1 MSPGFL
7 DPIRRWI
14 PEASLGQAV
23 ARQLP
28 PAQSF
33 GGDVMSLL
41 RLKGITKAFPGVVAN
56 QAVELAVEAGE
67 ILGLVGENGAGK
79 TTLMRII
86 YGLERPDAGEIFW
99 KGKKVTINSPQYA
112 MRLGIGMVH
121 QHFQL
126 FPSLSVM
133 ENVVL
138 GAEPKRGI
146 FMSRREGR
154 RRVEK
159 LIRRFGFDLDPQAPV
174 LTLSVGQQQK
184 VEFLKAL
191 YRHVELLILDE
202 PTTVLTPQEVDAL
215 MSLLRQLADSGI
227 AIILISHK
235 LREILGIT
243 SRIAVMRKGRVV
255 ADVRPAEVT
264 EPQLANLMIGAE
276 VQGIEVPRE
285 RLGREKRKPVFVVQ
299 NLTVSN
305 DRGRTAVDNVTF
317 ELSAG
322 EILGIAG
329 IAGNGQQELV
339 EALVGIREISQG
351 KILLNGIEITHSR
364 SAQRRRLGLAVI
376 PGDRVHEGTVGSAS
390 VAENLISIRYRQY
403 PYSRIGILRKKAIKG
418 FCWEMLR
425 GYNIS
430 AKPTTEVRALSGG
443 NMQRVVIARELST
456 SPSVLIAVHPS
467 RGLDVKSTV
476 EVHRRLITSRR
487 QGLAVLLI
495 STDLDELL
503 SLSDR
508 LLVIFRGRI
517 VGELSPESTTLTE
530 LGMLMLG
537 GSNE

>member
-1 MSPGFL
+1 M
-7 DPIRRWI
+7 
-14 PEASLGQAV
+14 
-23 ARQLP
+23 
-28 PAQSF
+28 
-33 GGDVMSLL
+33 
-41 RLKGITKAFPGVVAN
+41 RLEGITKAFPGVIAN
-56 QAVELAVEAGE
+56 QDVELAVEAGE

-99 KGKKVTINSPQYA
+99 KGKKVTINSPQCA

-126 FPSLSVM
+126 FHSLSVM

-138 GAEPKRGI
+138 GAEPKRCVFI
-146 FMSRREGR
+146 SRREGR
-154 RRVEK
+154 RRVEE

-191 YRHVELLILDE
+191 YRRVELLILDE

-215 MSLLRQLADSGI
+215 MALLRQLADSGI

-235 LREILGIT
+235 LREIMGVT
-243 SRIAVMRKGRVV
+243 SRIVVMRKGHVV
-255 ADVRPAEVT
+255 ADVLPAEVT

-276 VQGIEVPRE
+276 VQGIEVSRE
-285 RLGREKRKPVFVVQ
+285 RVGRKGRKPVLVVQ
-299 NLTVSN
+299 NLTVFN
-305 DRGRTAVDNVTF
+305 DRGRTAVDDVTF
-317 ELSAG
+317 KLSAG

-339 EALVGIREISQG
+339 EALVGLREVSRG
-351 KILLNGIEITHSR
+351 SILLNGIEITHTR
-364 SAQRRRLGLAVI
+364 PAHRRRLGLAVI

-390 VAENLISIRYRQY
+390 VAENLISIRYRQH
-403 PYSRIGILRKKAIKG
+403 PYSRMGILRERSINS
-418 FCWEMLR
+418 FCQEMLR
-425 GYNIS
+425 EYNIS
-430 AKPTTEVRALSGG
+430 AKPTTKVHALSGG

-456 SPSVLIAVHPS
+456 NPSVLIAVNPS
-467 RGLDVKSTV
+467 RGLDVRSTV
-476 EVHRRLITSRR
+476 EVHRRLVKSRE

-495 STDLDELL
+495 STDLDEIL

-517 VGELSPESTTLTE
+517 VGELLPKSTNLTE
-530 LGMLMLG
+530 LGMLMIG
-537 GSNE
+537 GSDECVDKSISS